1 MVTVINAEGSVVGR
15 MATHIAKLLLKG
27 EEVAVVNVEKAI
39 ITGSPRFTSQKFRQR
54 LARGKG
60 RKGPWYPSRPDRIFK
75 RVVRGMLPYQQA
87 KGRNAMKLLRCYHG
101 VPKRFA
107 SAKSVKVEG
116 ATSIRT
122 ARFMTLKE
130 LSEALGV
137 TVNPTRR

>member
-1 MVTVINAEGSVVGR
+1 MVVVIDAEDSVVGR
-15 MATHIAKLLLKG
+15 MSTHIVKLLLKG

-39 ITGSPRFTSQKFRQR
+39 ITGSPRFTSEKFRQR
-54 LARGKG
+54 LARGQG

-107 SAKSVKVEG
+107 QAKPVKVEG
-116 ATSIRT
+116 ATSVRT
-122 ARFMTLKE
+122 ARFMTLKQ
-130 LSEALGV
+130 LSESIGV
-137 TVNPTRR
+137 SVTPSRR